1 MSVGEATCPLTA
13 DAMVAD
19 ITSYTKR
26 TLAVWGIVSLA
37 VLTGIVFILYAMFQ
51 VIAIW
56 DSDNRAYKIKISG
69 RNNVLDPADDNYD
82 PYPSTGYV
90 APSGRNI
97 MHRLKTLK
105 NRQSEIVTNSVLD
118 SSKDNYEKPVMPDDD
133 YDDIEPVKKKVDE
146 KCDS

>member
-1 MSVGEATCPLTA
+1 
-13 DAMVAD
+13 
-19 ITSYTKR
+19 
-26 TLAVWGIVSLA
+26 
-37 VLTGIVFILYAMFQ
+37 MFQ

-90 APSGRNI
+90 APSGRDI

-118 SSKDNYEKPVMPDDD
+118 SSKDNYEKPVMPDED
-133 YDDIEPVKKKVDE
+133 YDDIEPAKKKVGE
-146 KCDS
+146 KCDA